1 MQTPNTLSGAE
12 YNILFNPMRNMEQI
26 IDKKKFPN
34 ANCGNILNVKMT
46 TLEASTLQKS
56 VETAYLDV
64 VFSNIF
70 EVVNALIEQ
79 LISVALC
86 LSGEALW
93 IPTQTISLLMRLI

>member
-1 MQTPNTLSGAE
+1 MQTPNTHSGAE
-12 YNILFNPMRNMEQI
+12 YNILFNPIRNMEQI

>member
-1 MQTPNTLSGAE
+1 M
-12 YNILFNPMRNMEQI
+12 
-26 IDKKKFPN
+26 
-34 ANCGNILNVKMT
+34 
-46 TLEASTLQKS
+46 
-56 VETAYLDV
+56 ETAYLDV

-93 IPTQTISLLMRLI
+93 IPTQWDLFNQEYEYVLCNNQENHIA

>member
-1 MQTPNTLSGAE
+1 
-12 YNILFNPMRNMEQI
+12 
-26 IDKKKFPN
+26 
-34 ANCGNILNVKMT
+34 MT